1 MVCNMPRRHQ
11 RSGCRNQWSDEQLQ
25 AALEAVRSGKMKV
38 HAAALKFCIPSSTLY
53 DHLKGKSRRRYGGHP
68 TILTCTEE
76 KEIATSCQILQE
88 FGYPLTKD
96 IVGIIVRDYI
106 TACGRIPS
114 QIPLLGIYNWWCGF
128 LSRWPKLTQRKPE
141 HLPRQRAQGACSEV
155 TNIEKI
161 TYAIKLNINMH

>member
-1 MVCNMPRRHQ
+1 
-11 RSGCRNQWSDEQLQ
+11 
-25 AALEAVRSGKMKV
+25 MKV

-76 KEIATSCQILQE
+76 KEIETSCQILQE

-106 TACGRIPS
+106 TQQKREKKASKGRKKKENP
-114 QIPLLGIYNWWCGF
+114 QQF
-128 LSRWPKLTQRKPE
+128 KTRVKL
-141 HLPRQRAQGACSEV
+141 
-155 TNIEKI
+155 
-161 TYAIKLNINMH
+161 M